1 MQRHK
6 PMCCISSILS
16 TEFCGLRTIA
26 NVELMALSVAEL
38 DDCRTA
44 VNILPL
50 MFYLAENV
58 LIQ

>member
-1 MQRHK
+1 
-6 PMCCISSILS
+6 MCCISSILS